1 MRLELY
7 NGELTNRIRKTTNIK
22 NEIASLIEKS
32 TYYLVN
38 QLKPSGQFEYGYFSA
53 FAKRIV
59 TYNIVRHASSLYS
72 MAEGYELVK
81 DEKILDA
88 IERGIEYLIGEA
100 IVYKNEGNQKLHML
114 WMMQITMK

>member
-53 FAKRIV
+53 F
-59 TYNIVRHASSLYS
+59 VRHASSLYS